1 MKPECITERTDT
13 LIVVRDKRGGRSK
26 IIFENE
32 KQELVKVVEVDDC
45 EVKAGKRCDF
55 LVLHPTKIKS
65 QTIDNEYFIELKGSA
80 VKHGCDQLEASINR
94 LSENAKKKP
103 KHAFVISSKSPL
115 SSTEIQKIQRRFK
128 KELNTKLI
136 VKNKQYT
143 FKLS

>member
-1 MKPECITERTDT
+1 MKPECITERTDA
-13 LIVVRDKRGGRSK
+13 LVVLRDKRGGRSK

-45 EVKAGKRCDF
+45 EIKAGKRCDF
-55 LVLHPTKIKS
+55 LLLHPIKNKS
-65 QTIDNEYFIELKGSA
+65 QNIDNEYFIELKGSA
-80 VKHGCDQLEASINR
+80 VKHGCEQLEVSINR

-103 KHAFVISSKSPL
+103 KHAFIISSKSPL

>member
-1 MKPECITERTDT
+1 MKPECITERTDV
-13 LIVVRDKRGGRSK
+13 LVVLRDKRGGRSK
-26 IIFENE
+26 MIFENE

-45 EVKAGKRCDF
+45 EIKAGKRCDF
-55 LVLHPTKIKS
+55 LLLHPVKKKS
-65 QTIDNEYFIELKGSA
+65 KNIDNEYFVELKGKA
-80 VKHGCDQLEASINR
+80 VKHGCEQLEASINR

-103 KHAFVISSKSPL
+103 KHAFIISSKSPL

-136 VKNKQYT
+136 IRNKQYT